1 MVSIR
6 KFVKIKTKD
15 LTTEIND
22 IKKRL
27 KLLKKEI
34 FILKQIQ
41 KWFIFKLPKQSRNI
55 QYLPAKMLP
64 HSECQPPP
72 L

>member
-6 KFVKIKTKD
+6 KFVKIRTKD
-15 LTTEIND
+15 LKKEIND
-22 IKKRL
+22 IRKTI

-34 FILKQIQ
+34 FMLKHIQ

-64 HSECQPPP
+64 HSESQQPP